1 MRKGADMK
9 ATTSPE
15 EAASQRDIETKLTSS
30 RYKSYFLFIFV
41 TMTGFAYM
49 DRVLMNTLG
58 QAIKVDLDL
67 SDTQLGMLGGL
78 SIAVFYAL
86 FALPSARLAERYQ
99 RTYIVAAAVVIW
111 SVMTTLCGVA
121 QNFWQLLGARLGVGI
136 GETGALAT
144 QSLVSDMFPPNKRA
158 SALGVLNLGVTIG
171 LLFGAIAS
179 GLLVQTLGWRA
190 AFFILGLPG
199 LLLALAIVLTIEE
212 PPRGF
217 SDGGTADERPPPFVS
232 VLKLAFSKP
241 SFVHILI
248 GATIV
253 ATVGAG
259 VLQFMHPFFVRR
271 FHLNYAEAAA
281 MFGAINGIT
290 TGVGF
295 LAGGF
300 LTDWLT
306 KRSNRY
312 YGIVP
317 ACGLL
322 IALPFFLAGFL
333 QTDWRIALPLLA
345 IPGMF
350 SATYFAP
357 TYAVAHNIVTPRMR
371 ASITAIVSLGS
382 GLTSLAIGPV
392 LAGYISDKSAAAYFS
407 GNFAVECPG
416 GHAAAGLS
424 VKIGEA
430 CETASALGARNA
442 LVGLVLLLAWAALH
456 YYLASRTVARDMA

>member
-1 MRKGADMK
+1 MK
-9 ATTSPE
+9 AMPENAARRQALNARLRSP
-15 EAASQRDIETKLTSS
+15 
-30 RYKSYFLFIFV
+30 RYKAYFLFIFV
-41 TMTGFAYM
+41 TMTGFSYM

-58 QAIKVDLDL
+58 QAIKVDLGL

-78 SIAVFYAL
+78 SIAVFYAI
-86 FALPSARLAERYQ
+86 FALPSARLAERYR
-99 RTYIVAAAVVIW
+99 RTYIVAAAVTIW

-158 SALGVLNLGVTIG
+158 SALGILNLGVTIG

-199 LLLALAIVLTIEE
+199 LLLALAILLTIPE

-217 SDGGTADERPPPFVS
+217 SDGDLADEPPPPFRS
-232 VLKLAFSKP
+232 VVKLAFSKR

-253 ATVGAG
+253 ATVGSG

-290 TGVGF
+290 TGIGF

-306 KRSNRY
+306 TRNKRY

-317 ACGLL
+317 AIGLL
-322 IALPFFLAGFL
+322 IALPFFVAGFL

-382 GLTSLAIGPV
+382 GLTSLAIGPM
-392 LAGYISDKSAAAYFS
+392 LAGYISDRSAAAYYA

-416 GHAAAGLS
+416 GRAAAALNSQRGQ
-424 VKIGEA
+424 A
-430 CETASALGARNA
+430 CELASALGARNA
-442 LVGLVLLLAWAALH
+442 LIALVMLLAWGALH
-456 YYLASRTVARDMA
+456 YYLASRTITRDLAN

>member
-1 MRKGADMK
+1 METASRPGNA
-9 ATTSPE
+9 ATQQDVEARLRSP
-15 EAASQRDIETKLTSS
+15 

-58 QAIKVDLDL
+58 QAIKVDLGL

-78 SIAVFYAL
+78 SIAVFYAI
-86 FALPSARLAERYQ
+86 FAFPSARLAERFK
-99 RTYIVAAAVVIW
+99 RTYIVAAAVTIW

-121 QNFWQLLGARLGVGI
+121 QNFSQLLGARLGVGI

-144 QSLVSDMFPPNKRA
+144 QSLISDMFAPNRRA
-158 SALGVLNLGVTIG
+158 SALGILNLGVTAG

-179 GLLVQTLGWRA
+179 GLLVQSLGWRA

-199 LLLALAIVLTIEE
+199 LLLALAIALTIEE

-217 SDGGTADERPPPFVS
+217 SDGEPSDERTPPFLS
-232 VLKLAFSKP
+232 VLKLAFSRR

-253 ATVGAG
+253 ATVGSG

-271 FHLNYAEAAA
+271 FHLDYAEAAA
-281 MFGAINGIT
+281 MFGAINGLT
-290 TGVGF
+290 TGIGF
-295 LAGGF
+295 IAGG
-300 LTDWLT
+300 LITDWLAT
-306 KRSNRY
+306 RDKRY

-322 IALPFFLAGFL
+322 IAMPFFIAGYL
-333 QTDWRIALPLLA
+333 QSDWRIALPLLA

-371 ASITAIVSLGS
+371 ATIVAIVGLSS
-382 GLTSLAIGPV
+382 GIIALAVGPT
-392 LAGYISDKSAAAYFS
+392 LAGFVSDSSAAFYFH
-407 GNFAVECPG
+407 GNFAIDCPG
-416 GHAAAGLS
+416 GRAASGLGAA
-424 VKIGEA
+424 VQRD
-430 CETASALGARNA
+430 CDTASALGVRNA
-442 LVGLVLLLAWAALH
+442 LILLTLLLSWASFH
-456 YYLASRTVARDMA
+456 YFMAARTLKRDMA